1 MDATSDR
8 GPDDPMRSR
17 DPKMIFLEAN
27 LKRVLEK
34 AQGVLRRSKSLQQEN
49 ERLRR
54 TLQETTE
61 KLQQAQEQVQ
71 LLRTQLDVIKLNAAE
86 LNTADKKE
94 IEKKLNGYLKEI
106 DRCIALLS
114 E

>member
-1 MDATSDR
+1 MR
-8 GPDDPMRSR
+8 GR
-17 DPKMIFLEAN
+17 DSKIIPLEAH
-27 LKRVLEK
+27 LKRIQEK
-34 AQGVLRRSKSLQQEN
+34 VQQLLRRFKSMQQEN

-54 TLQETTE
+54 SLDDSAE
-61 KLQQAQEQVQ
+61 KLKVAQEQIQQ
-71 LLRTQLDVIKLNAAE
+71 LRAQVDVLKLNAGE

-94 IEKKLNGYLKEI
+94 IEKKINNYLKEI

>member
-1 MDATSDR
+1 
-8 GPDDPMRSR
+8 
-17 DPKMIFLEAN
+17 MIPLEAN
-27 LKRVLEK
+27 LKRIQEK
-34 AQGVLRRSKSLQQEN
+34 VQQLLRRFKSMQQEN

-54 TLQETTE
+54 TAQEAEE
-61 KLQQAQEQVQ
+61 KLKQTQEQVQ
-71 LLRTQLDVIKLNAAE
+71 LLRTQVDVLKMNAGE

-94 IEKKLNGYLKEI
+94 IEKKINNYLKEI